1 MSKFYWNK
9 YLYSNPASSKYYLI
23 LFLLW
28 PFLAFLVALT
38 DYSHREAKK
47 VIYLFLIYYG
57 ATTVVDLPFYID
69 AVGYAL
75 QLKEKSHL
83 PFSEFFNMFTN
94 LYSDGNSIDLV
105 EPILTFLVSR
115 ITTDHRILFAVFA
128 AIFGFFYLK
137 TINLLHQKY
146 LKSPNLDALIFMGF
160 FSFLLPVMA
169 ISGFRMWTAM
179 WIFLYG
185 AYHVVLNR
193 DIRYF
198 ILTFGA
204 IFVHWSFIS
213 VNGILLIYF
222 FARNRDIIY
231 IPLALSSFV
240 VPYLI
245 APFLSVVSLRMG
257 GVFQERYSM
266 YSDETYAS
274 GIQEQMQEAA
284 WFMQIGSDLVLYF
297 LLFAMLVI
305 KFKYGHMMKGKAESN
320 LFSFNLLLLTFV
332 NVGKTLPSLGGRFQM
347 LFFLFATMYVF
358 LFFIKKPPSKRI
370 SYLTLVGLFPML
382 LNSLIVF
389 RQGSDTMNAWL
400 FTPGFGLPWFMKD
413 LSLAIVLFN

>member
-1 MSKFYWNK
+1 MNKFYWNK
-9 YLYSNPASSKYYLI
+9 YLYSNPISSKNYLI
-23 LFLLW
+23 LFVLW
-28 PFLAFLVALT
+28 PFLAFLVALS
-38 DYSHREAKK
+38 DYSHKEAKK
-47 VIYLFLIYYG
+47 VVYFFLIYYG
-57 ATTVVDLPFYID
+57 ATTVVNLGFYID

-75 QLKEKSHL
+75 MLKEKALL
-83 PFSEFFNMFTN
+83 PFSEFFNIFTN
-94 LYSDGNSIDLV
+94 LYSESSSMDIL
-105 EPILTFLVSR
+105 EPLLSFLVSR
-115 ITTDHRILFAVFA
+115 ITTDHRVLFAVFA

-137 TINLLHQKY
+137 SINLLHNKY
-146 LKSPNLDALIFMGF
+146 IKSPNLDALIFLGF

-185 AYHVVLNR
+185 SYHVVLNR

-204 IFVHWSFIS
+204 VFVHWSFIS

-222 FARNRDIIY
+222 FVRNRDIIY
-231 IPLALSSFV
+231 IPLAILSFII
-240 VPYLI
+240 PYLI

-257 GVFQERYSM
+257 GVFEDRYTM
-266 YSDETYAS
+266 YSNETYAS
-274 GIQEQMQEAA
+274 GVQEQMQDAA

-297 LLFAMLVI
+297 LLFAIVII
-305 KFKYGHMMKGKAESN
+305 KFKYGDLMKGKAESN

-358 LFFIKKPPSKRI
+358 LFFVKKPPAKTI

-382 LNSLIVF
+382 LNSLIVL
-389 RQGSDTMNAWL
+389 RQGSDTLNAWI
-400 FTPGFGLPWFMKD
+400 FAPGLGIPWIMEEIN
-413 LSLAIVLFN
+413 LTTVLF